1 MKPLITNRRTP
12 AQKPPLFK
20 PLSLVL
26 LNDSQRLL
34 FFIIDVILLVTF
46 AVTLNAL
53 LFPGVA
59 AILLS

>member
-1 MKPLITNRRTP
+1 MKTLMTNRRTP
-12 AQKPPLFK
+12 AQKRPLFK

-34 FFIIDVILLVTF
+34 FFVIDVILLVTC